1 MPVIAINECP
11 SERSAPSN
19 GEAQEIV
26 QPNDENLKRASAGGI
41 GGLSGN
47 ELFLV
52 VVAICVVVFNA
63 IRLIFAY
70 EHVNLIVT
78 IAALAVAVLAIV
90 AVLTKSSILMLIV
103 LIALIIVAVLITI
116 ALVFTVIAWLAGY
129 KAFCGEFGR
138 DTKYNEDECNCREIT
153 KHMGASHTVVAD
165 HLEQFGMVK
174 KLDKWVPHKPTEHQQ

>member
-116 ALVFTVIAWLAGY
+116 ALVFTVIAWLA
-129 KAFCGEFGR
+129 E
-138 DTKYNEDECNCREIT
+138 N
-153 KHMGASHTVVAD
+153 
-165 HLEQFGMVK
+165 
-174 KLDKWVPHKPTEHQQ
+174 KLALAKNPMRSFELRQ